1 MLSWGVAWNAS
12 AENIHSKLR
21 IDAWK
26 AERETSHRENYGIF
40 SYVISISG
48 LLVSFAYFGLD
59 VYLRRDLPFYLGK
72 GN

>member
-40 SYVISISG
+40 SNIFP
-48 LLVSFAYFGLD
+48 L
-59 VYLRRDLPFYLGK
+59 
-72 GN
+72 